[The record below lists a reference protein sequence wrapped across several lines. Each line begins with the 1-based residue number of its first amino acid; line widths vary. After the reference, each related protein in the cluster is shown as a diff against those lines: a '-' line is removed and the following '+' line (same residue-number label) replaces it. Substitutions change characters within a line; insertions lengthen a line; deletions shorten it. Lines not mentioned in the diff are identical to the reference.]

1 MRSGLDSDPNS
12 GVRGEFGARGG
23 RNVWRSGVGRG
34 VGAVAALRQMRLGFS
49 SFVFFVFW
57 ADVCAGLRLVLL
69 LGHLFVGP

>member
-1 MRSGLDSDPNS
+1 MRSGLDSDPNSVRFS

-57 ADVCAGLRLVLL
+57 ADVQRS
-69 LGHLFVGP
+69 PYT